1 MAAKKDSGA
10 ASNHDIHK
18 VRKAPKGALRFRD
31 RDPRWIGILGVAICA
46 LLIFV
51 STTYNKVG
59 WIMGTHDATAYVADA
74 AGLKTGDEVHV
85 AGMRVGTVRDL
96 KIESGAV
103 RVEFDI
109 DRDVEL
115 GADTRAQIKT
125 DSLLGRRALAV
136 FSGGSGELP
145 DRTIP
150 LDRTSTPYALT
161 DALGDVSKTVE
172 ELDTDQVSEALD
184 QISETMDAAG
194 PEVRGALD
202 GITRLSRTLNDRDEE
217 LKELLRKASEATDV
231 LGKRSD
237 QFSQLIADGNTLFTA
252 LDGRKRALSD
262 LIRNV
267 DALAIQLSGL
277 VQDNEAQLGPA
288 LDKVEKVSDQLIRN
302 KDNIDLGLRRMG
314 PYSTALGEAVASGP
328 WFNAYISNLSLPHY
342 TQSLFHDLA
351 PALDPNTGPQPPLE
365 REPTMPGA
373 PELNILDEF
382 PGWGEGRTP

>member
-1 MAAKKDSGA
+1 MATKKDPA
-10 ASNHDIHK
+10 AAK
-18 VRKAPKGALRFRD
+18 VRKSPKGKLRFRD

-74 AGLKTGDEVHV
+74 AGLKNGDEVHV

-96 KIESGAV
+96 KIENGAV
-103 RVEFDI
+103 RIDFDI
-109 DRDVEL
+109 NRDVEL

-217 LKELLRKASEATDV
+217 LKELLRKASESTDV

-237 QFSQLIADGNTLFTA
+237 QFSQLINDGNTLFTA
-252 LDGRKRALSD
+252 LDERKRAIAD

-314 PYSTALGEAVASGP
+314 PYSTPLGEAVASGP

-373 PELNILDEF
+373 PEINILDEF

>member
-1 MAAKKDSGA
+1 MAKKDENAGP
-10 ASNHDIHK
+10 NT
-18 VRKAPKGALRFRD
+18 VRKAPKGGLRFRD
-31 RDPRWIGILGVAICA
+31 RDPRWIGILGIAICA
-46 LLIFV
+46 VLIFV

-74 AGLKTGDEVHV
+74 AGLRSGDEVHV
-85 AGMRVGTVRDL
+85 AGMQVGTVRDL
-96 KIESGAV
+96 KIDNGAV
-103 RVEFDI
+103 RIDFDI

-136 FSGGSGELP
+136 FSDGGGELP

-161 DALGDVSKTVE
+161 DALGDVSQTVE
-172 ELDTDQVSEALD
+172 ELDTEQVTEALD

-217 LKELLRKASEATDV
+217 LKELLHKASESTDV

-237 QFSQLIADGNTLFTA
+237 QFSQIITDGNTLFAA
-252 LDGRKRALSD
+252 LDQRKRALSD

-267 DALAIQLSGL
+267 DALSIQLSGL
-277 VQDNEAQLGPA
+277 VQDNEAQLGPT

-328 WFNAYISNLSLPHY
+328 WFNAYISNLGQPQY
-342 TQSLFHDLA
+342 VQSLVHDLA
-351 PALDPNTGPQPPLE
+351 PAIDPNLGPQAPLE
-365 REPTMPGA
+365 RDPTLPGS
-373 PELNILDEF
+373 PELNLTNEF
-382 PGWGEGRTP
+382 PGWGESRTG

>member
-1 MAAKKDSGA
+1 MAKKDK
-10 ASNHDIHK
+10 NT

-31 RDPRWIGILGVAICA
+31 RDPRWIGILGIAICA
-46 LLIFV
+46 ILIFV

-59 WIMGTHDATAYVADA
+59 WIMGTHDATAFVADA
-74 AGLKTGDEVHV
+74 AGLKDGDEVHV

-96 KIESGAV
+96 KIEDGVV
-103 RVEFDI
+103 RIDFDI

-136 FSGGSGELP
+136 FSNGSGELA
-145 DRTIP
+145 DDTIP
-150 LDRTSTPYALT
+150 IERTSTPYALT

-172 ELDTDQVSEALD
+172 ELDTDKVTEALD

-202 GITRLSRTLNDRDEE
+202 GITRLSRTLNDRDDE
-217 LKELLRKASEATDV
+217 LKELLRKASESTEV

-237 QFSQLIADGNTLFTA
+237 QFSQLINDGNTLFTA
-252 LDGRKRALSD
+252 LDERKRAIAD

-302 KDNIDLGLRRMG
+302 KENIDLGLRRMG

-328 WFNAYISNLSLPHY
+328 WFNAYISNLAQPQY
-342 TQSLFHDLA
+342 IQSLVHDVA
-351 PALDPNTGPQPPLE
+351 PNIDPNLGPQPPLE
-365 REPTMPGA
+365 RDPTLPGS
-373 PELNILDEF
+373 PEIALTNEF
-382 PGWGEGRTP
+382 PGWGESRTG